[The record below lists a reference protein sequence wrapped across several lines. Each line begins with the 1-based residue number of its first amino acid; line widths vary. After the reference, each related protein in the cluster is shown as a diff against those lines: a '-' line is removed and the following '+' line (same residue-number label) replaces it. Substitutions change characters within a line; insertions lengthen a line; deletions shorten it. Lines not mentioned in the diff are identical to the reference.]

1 MVWNV
6 NLNEIHCIDLLR
18 DQELLILPPWAK
30 NLVFFVAINVER
42 IFSNQ
47 LLWLR
52 WISCSLPRQCAL
64 SLGTDS
70 LWLPESVIWWLLI
83 NCYHHHQH
91 VLVLSPFWMTM
102 INGVLCCRCYPHSCP
117 LLKITPSRGSSAI
130 YALTKIAKG
139 HSFQN
144 ARTRWCYFFKSTM
157 LFIWLCTRNP
167 LFSQNYLM

>member
-1 MVWNV
+1 MHWFAS
-6 NLNEIHCIDLLR
+6 R
-18 DQELLILPPWAK
+18 PGTPYSSTMSQK
-30 NLVFFVAINVER
+30 FSFFCRNKCR
-42 IFSNQ
+42 TYFQYYWLNQ

-52 WISCSLPRQCAL
+52 WILCPLPRQCAL

-70 LWLPESVIWWLLI
+70 PWLPESVIWWLLI
-83 NCYHHHQH
+83 NCNHHHHH

-167 LFSQNYLM
+167 LFLQNYLM